1 MIKTI
6 STTIIVTVI
15 GFTITACCFI
25 TKDTDCLW
33 GLATIPM
40 IILFEKV
47 AEGIDNERWT
57 NLDKTY

>member
-25 TKDTDCLW
+25 TKDTDYLW
-33 GLATIPM
+33 GINYHTYDN
-40 IILFEKV
+40 II
-47 AEGIDNERWT
+47 
-57 NLDKTY
+57 

>member
-25 TKDTDCLW
+25 TKDP
-33 GLATIPM
+33 GLLM
-40 IILFEKV
+40 
-47 AEGIDNERWT
+47 GD
-57 NLDKTY
+57 